1 MIVKSTAYTAFG
13 KILRFALLPAALAL
27 AACEPAQE
35 TEGTPEGWPYPADI
49 PAPKPVSPGLAGE
62 TPVDI
67 VRFLMVRGIG
77 GSALSPDGRTLA
89 YTSSVTGVPQ
99 LWTVDAAGGWPVQL
113 TYGAAV
119 TFFRWL
125 PDGSGILY
133 GADREGDERM
143 AWWIVSPDG
152 RRERQL
158 LDYDNSFRAFGDFSE
173 DGTRFVYSSTTRNG
187 RDFDIHVGDTVTGET
202 RLVHEG
208 HFGFFASA
216 WQPGG
221 SLAIVSETRGED
233 GNDLHLLDLDSGEM
247 ETLFAPEVSA
257 AYDAIAWTPDGTG
270 FYLVTDD
277 GREFRALGHY
287 DLAAREL
294 RLIETPERDVDG
306 LALSGDGRFLVWTEN
321 AGGYS
326 VLRARD
332 LRAGQDIAPPDLPAG
347 VYGIAFAGDAPVL
360 SLRVSGPRHAGDVFV
375 WNLETGALSHAAKAD
390 MAGIDPASL
399 VAPASVFFEARD
411 GVRLHGLLYLPR
423 DAAAPAPVVV
433 DVHGGPTAQARPGFS
448 AVTQYLVGRG
458 IAVLDVNVRGST
470 GFGKTYARLDNQR
483 QRPDSVRDLVD
494 ALAFL
499 ERDGRVDASRA
510 AVMGGSY
517 GGYMVNAVL
526 GSYPDAFDAGV
537 SFVGVSDWVRA
548 LEEASPALKA
558 SDRVEYGDIDDPDD
572 RAFFAEI
579 SPIKKVGEI
588 RVPTLFAHGANDPRD
603 PVTESDRMVRG
614 LRERGLEVEYLRF
627 PDEGHGVRKLAN
639 RVELYRRVAAFLERE
654 LGVAGE

>member
-1 MIVKSTAYTAFG
+1 MTNTTFG
-13 KILRFALLPAALAL
+13 KFLRLTLLPAALAL
-27 AACEPAQE
+27 AACEPPQKGAD
-35 TEGTPEGWPYPADI
+35 TAAEGWPWPGDI

-77 GSALSPDGRTLA
+77 GSALSPDGRRLA
-89 YTSSVTGVPQ
+89 FTSSVTGVPQ

-125 PDGSGILY
+125 PDGTGILY

-152 RRERQL
+152 TSERQL
-158 LDYDNSFRAFGDFSE
+158 LDYDNSFRVFGDFSG
-173 DGTRFVYSSTTRNG
+173 DGARFVFSSTARNG
-187 RDFDIHVGDTVTGET
+187 RDFDIYAGDTASGET
-202 RLVHEG
+202 RLVREG
-208 HFGFFASA
+208 SFGYFARA

-221 SLAIVSETRGED
+221 SHVLVSETRGED
-233 GNDLHLLDLDSGEM
+233 GNDLHLLDVDSGEM

-257 AYDAIAWTPDGTG
+257 AYDDFAWTPDGGG
-270 FYLVTDD
+270 FYLVTDHE
-277 GREFRALGHY
+277 REFRALGRY
-287 DLAAREL
+287 DLADRTL
-294 RLIETPERDVDG
+294 SLIETPERDVDS
-306 LALSGDGRFLVWTEN
+306 LALSGDGRFLAWTEN

-326 VLRARD
+326 VLHARD
-332 LRAGQDIAPPDLPAG
+332 LRSGEEVAAPGLPEG
-347 VYGIAFAGDAPVL
+347 VYGIAFADDAPVL
-360 SLRVSGPRHAGDVFV
+360 SLRVSGPRHAGDVLT
-375 WNLETGALSHAAKAD
+375 WNLETGAVTHAAKAD
-390 MAGIDPASL
+390 MAGIDPESL

-423 DAAAPAPVVV
+423 DAAAPPPVVV

-470 GFGKTYARLDNQR
+470 GFGKTHARLDNQR

-558 SDRVEYGDIDDPDD
+558 SDRIEYGDIDDPDD

-579 SPIKKVGEI
+579 SPIAKVGEI

-603 PVTESDRMVRG
+603 PVTESDRMVRA
-614 LRERGLEVEYLRF
+614 LRERGLEVAYLRF

>member
-1 MIVKSTAYTAFG
+1 MTNTTFG
-13 KILRFALLPAALAL
+13 KLVRLTLLPAALAL

-35 TEGTPEGWPYPADI
+35 AADTTAGDGWPWPADI

-77 GSALSPDGRTLA
+77 ASALSPDGQTLA
-89 YTSSVTGVPQ
+89 FTSSVTGVPQ

-143 AWWIVSPDG
+143 AWWRISPDG
-152 RRERQL
+152 TREARV
-158 LDYDNSFRAFGDFSE
+158 LDYDNSFRAFGDFSD
-173 DGTRFVYSSTTRNG
+173 DGARFVFSSTARNG
-187 RDFDIHVGDTVTGET
+187 TDFDLYVGDTASGQT
-202 RLVHEG
+202 RMVHQG
-208 HFGFFASA
+208 SFGFYAGA

-221 SLAIVSETRGED
+221 NHVVVSETRGED
-233 GNDLHLLDLDSGEM
+233 GNDLHLLDVESGELT
-247 ETLFAPEVSA
+247 TLFAPEVSA
-257 AYDAIAWTPDGTG
+257 AYDDVAWTPDGAG
-270 FYLVTDD
+270 FYLVTDHE
-277 GREFRALGHY
+277 REFRALGHV
-287 DLAAREL
+287 DLASRRLE
-294 RLIETPERDVDG
+294 LIETPERDIDS
-306 LALSGDGRFLVWTEN
+306 LALSGDGRFLVWTSN

-326 VLRARD
+326 MLHARD
-332 LRAGQDIAPPDLPAG
+332 LASGKDVAVPELPAG
-347 VYGIAFAGDAPVL
+347 IYGISFADDAPVL
-360 SLRVSGPRHAGDVFV
+360 GIRVSGPRHAGDVMT
-375 WNLETGALSHAAKAD
+375 WNLETGAMTLAAKAD
-390 MAGIDPASL
+390 LAGIDPASL

-411 GVRLHGLLYLPR
+411 GVRLHGLLYMPQNGSGK
-423 DAAAPAPVVV
+423 PPVVV

-499 ERDGRVDASRA
+499 ERDGRVDAGRA

-548 LEEASPALKA
+548 LEGASPALKA
-558 SDRVEYGDIDDPDD
+558 SDRVEYGDITDADD

-579 SPIKKVGEI
+579 SPIAKVGDI

-603 PVTESDRMVRG
+603 PVTESDRMVRA
-614 LRERGLEVEYLRF
+614 LRERDLAVDYLRF

-639 RVELYRRVAAFLERE
+639 RVELYRRVATFLERE
-654 LGVAGE
+654 LGVAGAE